1 MNINNKITLNNGTQI
16 PVIGL
21 GVWKTPNGKGTE
33 EVVLWAL
40 EAGYRHIDT
49 AFIYYNEREV
59 GNAIKQSG
67 IKRNELFVTTKLWN
81 DDQGYISGLRAFDE
95 SLNKLQIDYVDLYL
109 IHWPFMG
116 WGSTKV
122 DDIINRKE
130 SWKALEEIYNSGRAK
145 AIGVCNY
152 KIEHLE
158 EMKSYAKIAPML
170 NQIEFHPFWF
180 RKDLMDY
187 CHKNNIA
194 VTDYCPLVRGKKMF
208 DTRITDIATH
218 YNKTNAQ
225 ILIRWGIQH
234 GNIVI
239 PKSSH
244 KERLEENI
252 NVFDFEISKEDMEKL
267 DSLNENFAVVFA

>member
-1 MNINNKITLNNGTQI
+1 MNTKIKIKLNNGTEI

-21 GVWKTPNGKGTE
+21 GVWKTPSGKGTE
-33 EVVLWAL
+33 DVVLWAL

-49 AFIYYNEREV
+49 ATIYLNEKEV

-67 IKRNELFVTTKLWN
+67 IKRNEIFVTTKLWN
-81 DDQGYISGLRAFDE
+81 DDQGYESGLKAFE
-95 SLNKLQIDYVDLYL
+95 YSLKRLQMDYVDLYL

-116 WGSTKV
+116 WGSSKV
-122 DDIINRKE
+122 DNVINRKE

-158 EMKSYAKIAPML
+158 EMKTYANIAPMV

-180 RKDLMDY
+180 RKELMDY

-208 DTRITDIATH
+208 DNRITDIAKH
-218 YNKTNAQ
+218 YSKTNAQ
-225 ILIRWGIQH
+225 VLLRWGIQH

-244 KERLEENI
+244 KERIIENY
-252 NVFDFEISKEDMEKL
+252 NVFDFEISKEDMKKL
-267 DSLNENFAVVFA
+267 DALNENYNVVIS

>member
-1 MNINNKITLNNGTQI
+1 MNINSKIKLNNNTEI

-21 GVWKTPNGKGTE
+21 GVWKTPTGKGTE

-49 AFIYYNEREV
+49 AMIYYNEREV
-59 GNAIKQSG
+59 GNAIRESG
-67 IKRNELFVTTKLWN
+67 IKRDELFITTKLWN
-81 DDQGYISGLRAFDE
+81 DDQGYRSGLDAFDE
-95 SLNKLQIDYVDLYL
+95 SLEKLQMDYVDLYL
-109 IHWPFMG
+109 IHWPFKG
-116 WGSTKV
+116 WGSTKIDSV
-122 DDIINRKE
+122 NNRKE

-145 AIGVCNY
+145 AIGVCNFQ
-152 KIEHLE
+152 IEHLE
-158 EMKSYAKIAPML
+158 EMKSYANIAPML

-180 RKDLMDY
+180 RKELMDY
-187 CHKNNIA
+187 CHNNNIA

-208 DTRITDIATH
+208 DMRITDIAKH

-225 ILIRWGIQH
+225 ILIRWGIEH

-244 KERLEENI
+244 KERLIENI
-252 NVFDFEISKEDMEKL
+252 NVFDFKISDSDMEKL
-267 DSLNENFAVVFA
+267 DSLNEDYNVVFA

>member
-1 MNINNKITLNNGTQI
+1 MNINSKITLNNNTEI

-21 GVWKTPNGKGTE
+21 GCWKTPTGKGTE

-49 AFIYYNEREV
+49 AFIYYNETEV
-59 GNAIKQSG
+59 GNAIRQSG
-67 IKRNELFVTTKLWN
+67 IKREEIFVTTKLWN
-81 DDQGYISGLRAFDE
+81 DDQGNQSALNAFQE
-95 SLNKLQIDYVDLYL
+95 SLNKLQMDYVDLYL
-109 IHWPFMG
+109 IHWPFKG
-116 WGSTKV
+116 WGSTK
-122 DDIINRKE
+122 INSITNRRE

-145 AIGVCNY
+145 AIGVANY
-152 KIEHLE
+152 SIEYLE
-158 EMKSYAKIAPML
+158 EMKTYANILPML

-194 VTDYCPLVRGKKMF
+194 VTDYCPLVRGKKLF
-208 DTRITDIATH
+208 DTRITSIANN

-244 KERLEENI
+244 KERIVENI
-252 NVFDFEISKEDMEKL
+252 SVFDFEISEADMEKL